1 MIPGLLFYIEKKSR
15 NSTVYSYYET
25 VDSGMKM
32 AVKLIKIMRL
42 LLILTFAIFYVAAI
56 VVYSLEYYC
65 KYLSTLMFSFIVM
78 CSVFIGIIVFMILL
92 YLYNAYHKR
101 IQSQELKY
109 KYFQW
114 FSFNKKKME
123 ISSFFFKIKLFGI
136 FFFFFLGNFEIFK
149 FFLM

>member
-1 MIPGLLFYIEKKSR
+1 MNWSKAIGISNIISCIISICVIPGLLFYIEKKSR

-109 KYFQW
+109 KYFQ
-114 FSFNKKKME
+114 
-123 ISSFFFKIKLFGI
+123 
-136 FFFFFLGNFEIFK
+136 
-149 FFLM
+149 